1 MPFLFRKLTSK
12 IHKTEKRQENHQRA
26 NMIKLWNKLSK
37 PAAKRFDSSCIFLAG
52 TSFSF
57 AGFLSYNFWVFECNH
72 FHLNIANDST
82 NNSLGQSNKFTKHS
96 LHFVTPKTEN
106 FIEEKK
112 GMRNLEI
119 SPTFNHGILPFH
131 HANKSNEYQ
140 NFGSKQTNNTS
151 LNHHLNRI
159 LCFVAGLK
167 QKTWVD

>member
-1 MPFLFRKLTSK
+1 MPFLFRKLTPK

-72 FHLNIANDST
+72 FHLNIANNST

-106 FIEEKK
+106 FIEGKRHAK
-112 GMRNLEI
+112 SGNFCNFQPWHSSI
-119 SPTFNHGILPFH
+119 SSRKQVQRIPKFRVKTNEQ
-131 HANKSNEYQ
+131 NKSQ
-140 NFGSKQTNNTS
+140 SSSKPNTTFCCRIKAEN
-151 LNHHLNRI
+151 LN
-159 LCFVAGLK
+159 
-167 QKTWVD
+167 